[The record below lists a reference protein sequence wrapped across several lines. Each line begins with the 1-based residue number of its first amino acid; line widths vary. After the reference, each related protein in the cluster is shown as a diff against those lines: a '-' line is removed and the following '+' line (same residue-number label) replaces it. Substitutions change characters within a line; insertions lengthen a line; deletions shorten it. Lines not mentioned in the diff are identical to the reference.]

1 MKTRIVLSII
11 AVLLMQFTTVSADNY
26 TDGLA
31 KLMNNEA
38 VANCDINV
46 FEQLAKAVGVDADYV
61 KGSFKTD
68 AIDWLAEH
76 YRENMSEK
84 NFEDMLSFFMQPDV
98 LSAQKKVIS
107 AVSAARE
114 DKKVKEQLAQ
124 KMVILLFGGT
134 PDPLKEPN
142 CDPRLKKE
150 LLRWMENN
158 SSVEA
163 LTAMCKDVGDVS
175 VKQKYPNASDNE
187 KIMLSPEV
195 TGLLSYMGDNATA
208 LLLMAMV
215 EKVGLKDLQTL
226 NAIENKPFFE
236 SYKKANLSLAN
247 DLPTIMAKLLAGK
260 KEEIN
265 SESKN

>member
-1 MKTRIVLSII
+1 MKTRIVLSFVV
-11 AVLLMQFTTVSADNY
+11 ALLMQFTNVSADNY

-38 VANCDINV
+38 VANYNIKQ
-46 FEQLAKAVGVDADYV
+46 FEQLTVAFGVDADYV
-61 KGSFKTD
+61 KGTFKTD
-68 AIDWLAEH
+68 VIDWLASH
-76 YRENMSEK
+76 YRKNMSEK
-84 NFEDMLSFFMQPDV
+84 DFEDMISFYMQPKV
-98 LSAQKKVIS
+98 LSAQKKMIS
-107 AVSAARE
+107 AVNAAQK
-114 DKKVKEQLAQ
+114 DKKIKDLLAS
-124 KMVILLFGGT
+124 KMVVLLFGGT
-134 PDPLKEPN
+134 PDPLKDPK

-163 LTAMCKDVGDVS
+163 LTAMCKDVVDVS

>member
-1 MKTRIVLSII
+1 MKPRIIISLI
-11 AVLLMQFTTVSADNY
+11 AVLLMQFQTVSADNY

-68 AIDWLAEH
+68 AIEWLAGH
-76 YRENMSEK
+76 YRKNMPEK
-84 NFEDMLSFFMQPDV
+84 DFEDMFSFFMQPDV
-98 LSAQKKVIS
+98 LSAQKKVVS
-107 AVSAARE
+107 AVNAARE

-150 LLRWMENN
+150 LLRWIENN
-158 SSVEA
+158 GSAEA
-163 LTAMCKDVGDVS
+163 WKAMCKDVVDVS

-187 KIMLSPEV
+187 KVMVSPEV
-195 TGLLSYMGDNATA
+195 TGLFSYLGDNTTA
-208 LLLMAMV
+208 FLLGAMV

-236 SYKKANLSLAN
+236 SYKKANHSMAN
-247 DLPTIMAKLLAGK
+247 DLPTIMAKLLSGK
-260 KEEIN
+260 K
-265 SESKN
+265 KN

>member
-1 MKTRIVLSII
+1 MKPRIILSII

-31 KLMNNEA
+31 KLMNNEV

-46 FEQLAKAVGVDADYV
+46 FEQLAVAFGVDADYV
-61 KGSFKTD
+61 KGAFKTD
-68 AIDWLAEH
+68 AIEWLAEH
-76 YRENMSEK
+76 YRKNMPEK
-84 NFEDMLSFFMQPDV
+84 DFEDMVSFFMQPDV
-98 LSAQKKVIS
+98 LSARAQKKVVS
-107 AVSAARE
+107 AVNAARE

-163 LTAMCKDVGDVS
+163 LTTMCKDVVNVS
-175 VKQKYPNASDNE
+175 VGQKSSNASDDE

-195 TGLLSYMGDNATA
+195 TGLLS
-208 LLLMAMV
+208 
-215 EKVGLKDLQTL
+215 
-226 NAIENKPFFE
+226 
-236 SYKKANLSLAN
+236 
-247 DLPTIMAKLLAGK
+247 
-260 KEEIN
+260 
-265 SESKN
+265 

>member
-1 MKTRIVLSII
+1 MKTRIVLSFVV
-11 AVLLMQFTTVSADNY
+11 ALLMQFTTVSADNY

-38 VANCDINV
+38 VANYNIKQ
-46 FEQLAKAVGVDADYV
+46 FEQLAVAFGVDADYV
-61 KGSFKTD
+61 KGTFKTD
-68 AIDWLAEH
+68 VIDWLASH
-76 YRENMSEK
+76 YRKNMSEK
-84 NFEDMLSFFMQPDV
+84 DFEDMISFYMQPKV
-98 LSAQKKVIS
+98 LSAQKKMIS
-107 AVSAARE
+107 AVNAAQK
-114 DKKVKEQLAQ
+114 DKKIKDLLAS
-124 KMVILLFGGT
+124 KMVVLLFGGT
-134 PDPLKEPN
+134 PDPLKDPK

-158 SSVEA
+158 GSVEA
-163 LTAMCKDVGDVS
+163 FTAMCKDVVDVG

-195 TGLLSYMGDNATA
+195 TGLLSYMGDNASV

-215 EKVGLKDLQTL
+215 EKVGLEDLQTL
-226 NAIENKPFFE
+226 NAIESKPFFE
-236 SYKKANLSLAN
+236 SYKKTNLSLAN
-247 DLPTIMAKLLAGK
+247 DVSTIRAKLLAGK

>member
-1 MKTRIVLSII
+1 MRIVLSFVV
-11 AVLLMQFTTVSADNY
+11 ALLMQFTNVSADNY

-38 VANCDINV
+38 VANYDINV

-68 AIDWLAEH
+68 AIEWLAGH

-84 NFEDMLSFFMQPDV
+84 DFEDMISFYMQPKV

-114 DKKVKEQLAQ
+114 DKKVVEQLGL

-134 PDPLKEPN
+134 PDPLEEPK
-142 CDPRLKKE
+142 CDPQLKKE

-158 SSVEA
+158 GSVEA
-163 LTAMCKDVGDVS
+163 FTAMCKDVVDVG

-195 TGLLSYMGDNATA
+195 TGLLSYMGDNASV

-215 EKVGLKDLQTL
+215 EKEEVVQACLDETERLIGDLSQPNTGIFTYWPVTEIRGIHK
-226 NAIENKPFFE
+226 NYNK
-236 SYKKANLSLAN
+236 
-247 DLPTIMAKLLAGK
+247 
-260 KEEIN
+260 
-265 SESKN
+265 

>member
-1 MKTRIVLSII
+1 
-11 AVLLMQFTTVSADNY
+11 MQFTTVSADNY

-38 VANCDINV
+38 VANCNINV

-163 LTAMCKDVGDVS
+163 LTTMCKDVVNVS
-175 VKQKYPNASDNE
+175 VGQKSSNASDDE

-226 NAIENKPFFE
+226 NAIESKPFFE

-247 DLPTIMAKLLAGK
+247 DLPTIMTNLLAGK

-265 SESKN
+265 LESKN